1 MSYILAGS
9 GTILGPCLSHLVGRE
24 VSKFSACICLKC
36 SRLISSLPVKDKF
49 IQFPVPV
56 TITPTDG
63 NSPSQI
69 FPQLQP
75 PNLLAPPS
83 PAPDL
88 AVYRRRYPS
97 ALFSEK
103 YYTNFAASLP
113 HLGHPNPVNINMSF
127 SVGPQ
132 MSTGLSYRFLHT
144 SPVLEKKSSSKI
156 EDTVTRLKERQN
168 EALAEFS
175 KVEDLEKKIASV
187 IEEEDMAVKVNVEKA
202 KKETPDQRTVWEK
215 VVAEAKHYYSGFKLL
230 FLDVKVSSQIIWRI
244 AQGKTLSR
252 RENRQ
257 LVRTVSD
264 LFRLVPFSVFIIIPF
279 MELLLP
285 VALKLFPGMLPS
297 TFASADEK
305 ENKMRRA
312 LKAKLEYARFLQ
324 KTLDEMGPM
333 DKGHRSQSASE
344 FVHFYN
350 SVRKTGAVENQVT
363 NKDILKFSKLFEDEI
378 TLDNMTRGQLV
389 AICRLLELTPI
400 GTNAFLRFQIE
411 MQLRKLKAD
420 DVIIAKEGVEQMTV
434 SELQIAC
441 KERGM
446 RALGITKEK
455 LMKQLK
461 QWIELSTNEK
471 VPPSLLLL
479 SRTLY
484 LPESMAPEKAIEASI
499 SALPEAVATGAK
511 AKIGEREG
519 KIENVTRLE
528 IIKQEQA
535 KIEEELRDQEKSLA
549 EKKKKAEEEILKK
562 EKIAQQALEK
572 AIEEQSLGV
581 PPPSPPTSET
591 VVTEATSILR
601 RATVSQEGEV
611 SLSNEDRDGALAGIT
626 FIDSVQTTSD
636 DIHVGRA
643 EIIQESAPKPAKKS
657 LLEQELSV
665 EDLKALK
672 SAIETITLEKGK
684 TYIGEHEV
692 LSELKQEMANYEEDL
707 DEMQEVAESS
717 GRKNLKQTKGAA
729 RLFKKMNNM
738 LGKADSVVAQLKK
751 REEKL
756 RGDIDSLGKVGESSE
771 DQEEHLVTV
780 QDLLGAVR
788 GLQEVPDSKMLERI
802 SEVVAS
808 MDEDSDGVI
817 KLEHVNKVI
826 EILGSDNV
834 ELTGKQVKQIID
846 LIGKEEMLEVE
857 SRIEKILGKM
867 PVLEVKSDVST
878 KQTETKA
885 LVDKDVTEKAGD
897 EELKDTAVEMNTEQ
911 VEAHIAELFSRPVA
925 EKEETKVEMSNELQ
939 DENVQVMSRF
949 DTSVKDLTEMIKDK
963 DVKDEA
969 PVKVPQKNGSK

>member
-1 MSYILAGS
+1 MPERG
-9 GTILGPCLSHLVGRE
+9 
-24 VSKFSACICLKC
+24 
-36 SRLISSLPVKDKF
+36 KF
-49 IQFPVPV
+49 IQFPTTTNHADPV
-56 TITPTDG
+56 T
-63 NSPSQI
+63 PSQP
-69 FPQLQP
+69 FPQLQAP
-75 PNLLAPPS
+75 SMRGDLAPLPNLEG
-83 PAPDL
+83 
-88 AVYRRRYPS
+88 YRRKYPS
-97 ALFSEK
+97 ALFREK
-103 YYTNFAASLP
+103 YYTSYATSLP

-127 SVGPQ
+127 TVGPELT
-132 MSTGLSYRFLHT
+132 TGLSYRFLHT
-144 SPVLEKKSSSKI
+144 TPMLEKKTTSKI
-156 EDTVTRLKERQN
+156 EDTVTRLKDRQK

-187 IEEEDMAVKVNVEKA
+187 IEEEEMAVKVNVEKA
-202 KKETPDQRTVWEK
+202 KKASPDTRTMWEK

-434 SELQIAC
+434 GELQIAC

-535 KIEEELRDQEKSLA
+535 KIEEEQKEKERSLA
-549 EKKKKAEEEILKK
+549 EKKKKAEEETLKK
-562 EKIAQQALEK
+562 ERVAQQALEK

-581 PPPSPPTSET
+581 LPPSPPTTES

-601 RATVSQEGEV
+601 RATVSQEGDV
-611 SLSNEDRDGALAGIT
+611 EDRDGTMPGVT

-643 EIIQESAPKPAKKS
+643 EVIQESVPKPVGKKS
-657 LLEQELSV
+657 LLEQELSA

-692 LSELKQEMANYEEDL
+692 LSELRQEMGDYEETL
-707 DEMQEVAESS
+707 DEMKEVAEST
-717 GRKNLKQTKGAA
+717 GRKDLRQTKGAA
-729 RLFKKMNNM
+729 RLFKKMNSM
-738 LGKADSVVAQLKK
+738 LSKADNVVAQLKK

-780 QDLLGAVR
+780 QDLLGAVK

-808 MDEDSDGVI
+808 MDDDSDGVV

-867 PVLEVKSDVST
+867 PVIEVQSASV
-878 KQTETKA
+878 KQAEVNPIIET
-885 LVDKDVTEKAGD
+885 DITEKAG
-897 EELKDTAVEMNTEQ
+897 ENELKDTAEDMSTEQ
-911 VEAHIAELFSRPVA
+911 IEEHIAEMFSRPA
-925 EKEETKVEMSNELQ
+925 SEKEETRKEMSKEIE
-939 DENVQVMSRF
+939 DKDIQVMSRITE
-949 DTSVKDLTEMIKDK
+949 DNSVKDLGDLIKDK
-963 DVKDEA
+963 DVKEEA

>member
-1 MSYILAGS
+1 MSYILQGS
-9 GTILGPCLSHLVGRE
+9 GTLLGPCLAHLVGRE
-24 VSKFSACICLKC
+24 APKFSACICLKC
-36 SRLISSLPVKDKF
+36 SRLISSVPERGKF
-49 IQFPVPV
+49 IQYPAAITNHADPV
-56 TITPTDG
+56 T
-63 NSPSQI
+63 PSQP
-69 FPQLQP
+69 FPQLQAP
-75 PNLLAPPS
+75 SMRGDLTPLPNMEG
-83 PAPDL
+83 
-88 AVYRRRYPS
+88 YRRKYPS
-97 ALFSEK
+97 ALFREK
-103 YYTNFAASLP
+103 YYTSYATSLP

-127 SVGPQ
+127 TVGPELT
-132 MSTGLSYRFLHT
+132 TGLSYRFLHT
-144 SPVLEKKSSSKI
+144 TPMREKKTTSKI
-156 EDTVTRLKERQN
+156 EDTVTRLKDKQK
-168 EALAEFS
+168 EALTEFS

-187 IEEEDMAVKVNVEKA
+187 IEEEEMAVKVNVEKA
-202 KKETPDQRTVWEK
+202 KKASPDTRTMWEK

-434 SELQIAC
+434 VELQIAC

-455 LMKQLK
+455 LMKQLR

-535 KIEEELRDQEKSLA
+535 KIEEEQKEKEKSLA
-549 EKKKKAEEEILKK
+549 EKKKKAEEETLKK
-562 EKIAQQALEK
+562 EKVAQQALEK
-572 AIEEQSLGV
+572 AIEEQNLGV
-581 PPPSPPTSET
+581 PPPSPPTTES

-601 RATVSQEGEV
+601 RATVSQEGDV
-611 SLSNEDRDGALAGIT
+611 EDRDGAMAGVT
-626 FIDSVQTTSD
+626 FIDTVQTTSD

-643 EIIQESAPKPAKKS
+643 EVIQESAPKLAAKKS
-657 LLEQELSV
+657 LLEQELSA

-684 TYIGEHEV
+684 TYIKEHEV
-692 LSELKQEMANYEEDL
+692 LSELRQEMGDYEETL
-707 DEMQEVAESS
+707 DEMKEVAEST
-717 GRKNLKQTKGAA
+717 GRKDLRQTKGAA
-729 RLFKKMNNM
+729 RLFKKMNSM
-738 LGKADSVVAQLKK
+738 LSKADNVVAQLKK

-780 QDLLGAVR
+780 QDLLGAVK

-808 MDEDSDGVI
+808 MDEDSDGVV

-867 PVLEVKSDVST
+867 PVIEVQSVSV
-878 KQTETKA
+878 KQAEVNPIIET
-885 LVDKDVTEKAGD
+885 DITEKAG
-897 EELKDTAVEMNTEQ
+897 ENELKDMAEDMSTEQ
-911 VEAHIAELFSRPVA
+911 MEEHIAEMFSRPA
-925 EKEETKVEMSNELQ
+925 SEKEERKKEIRKEPI
-939 DENVQVMSRF
+939 DKDIQVMSRITE
-949 DTSVKDLTEMIKDK
+949 DNSVKDLGDLIKDK
-963 DVKDEA
+963 DVKEEA
-969 PVKVPQKNGSK
+969 PEKVPQKNGSK

>member
-1 MSYILAGS
+1 MGYFLLYPSMRGDL
-9 GTILGPCLSHLVGRE
+9 TP
-24 VSKFSACICLKC
+24 
-36 SRLISSLPVKDKF
+36 LPNME
-49 IQFPVPV
+49 
-56 TITPTDG
+56 G
-63 NSPSQI
+63 
-69 FPQLQP
+69 
-75 PNLLAPPS
+75 
-83 PAPDL
+83 
-88 AVYRRRYPS
+88 YRRKYPS
-97 ALFSEK
+97 ALFREK
-103 YYTNFAASLP
+103 YYTSYATSLP

-127 SVGPQ
+127 TVGPELT
-132 MSTGLSYRFLHT
+132 TGLSYRFLHT
-144 SPVLEKKSSSKI
+144 TPMREKKTTSKI
-156 EDTVTRLKERQN
+156 EDTVTRLKDKQK
-168 EALAEFS
+168 EALTEFS

-202 KKETPDQRTVWEK
+202 KKASPDTRTMWEK

-434 SELQIAC
+434 VELQIAC

-455 LMKQLK
+455 LMKQLR

-535 KIEEELRDQEKSLA
+535 KIEEEQKEKEKSLA
-549 EKKKKAEEEILKK
+549 KKKKAEEETLKK
-562 EKIAQQALEK
+562 EKVAQQALEK
-572 AIEEQSLGV
+572 AIEEQSLEF
-581 PPPSPPTSET
+581 PPPSPPTTES

-601 RATVSQEGEV
+601 RATVSQEGDV
-611 SLSNEDRDGALAGIT
+611 EDRDGAMSGVT
-626 FIDSVQTTSD
+626 FIDTVQTTSD

-643 EIIQESAPKPAKKS
+643 EVIQESAPKLAAKKS
-657 LLEQELSV
+657 LLEQELSA

-684 TYIGEHEV
+684 TYIKEHEV
-692 LSELKQEMANYEEDL
+692 LSELRQEMGDYEETL
-707 DEMQEVAESS
+707 DEMKEVAEST
-717 GRKNLKQTKGAA
+717 GRKDLRQTKGAA
-729 RLFKKMNNM
+729 RLFKKMNSM
-738 LGKADSVVAQLKK
+738 LSKADNVVAQLKK

-780 QDLLGAVR
+780 QDLLGAVK

-808 MDEDSDGVI
+808 MDEDSDGVV

-867 PVLEVKSDVST
+867 PVIEVQSVSV
-878 KQTETKA
+878 KQAEVNPIIET
-885 LVDKDVTEKAGD
+885 DITEKAG
-897 EELKDTAVEMNTEQ
+897 ENELKDMAEDMSTEQ
-911 VEAHIAELFSRPVA
+911 MEEHIAEMFSRPA
-925 EKEETKVEMSNELQ
+925 SEKEERKKEIRKESI
-939 DENVQVMSRF
+939 DKDIQVMSRITE
-949 DTSVKDLTEMIKDK
+949 DNSVKDLGDLIKDK
-963 DVKDEA
+963 DVKEEA

>member
-1 MSYILAGS
+1 MSYILQGS
-9 GTILGPCLSHLVGRE
+9 GTILGPCLAHLVGRE
-24 VSKFSACICLKC
+24 VTKFSACICLKC
-36 SRLISSLPVKDKF
+36 SRLISSVPERGKFLP
-49 IQFPVPV
+49 FPVQSS
-56 TITPTDG
+56 PTDP
-63 NSPSQI
+63 SSSSSQI
-69 FPQLQP
+69 FPQLQQP
-75 PNLLAPPS
+75 VVRGDLTPLPKKYPS
-83 PAPDL
+83 
-88 AVYRRRYPS
+88 S
-97 ALFSEK
+97 ALFREK
-103 YYTNFAASLP
+103 YYTNFATSLP

-127 SVGPQ
+127 SVGPEL
-132 MSTGLSYRFLHT
+132 STGLSYRFLHT
-144 SPVLEKKSSSKI
+144 TPVLEKKSSSKI
-156 EDTVTRLKERQN
+156 EDTVTRLKERQD

-187 IEEEDMAVKVNVEKA
+187 IEAEDLAVKVNVEAA
-202 KKETPDQRTVWEK
+202 KKASPDQRTVWEK

-230 FLDVKVSSQIIWRI
+230 FLDVKVSSKIIWRI

-297 TFASADEK
+297 TFASQDER

-324 KTLDEMGPM
+324 KTLDDMGPM
-333 DKGHRSQSASE
+333 DKGHRSQSASD

-434 SELQIAC
+434 GELQVAC

-446 RALGITKEK
+446 RALGITQEK
-455 LMKQLK
+455 LIKQLK

-535 KIEEELRDQEKSLA
+535 KIEEEQREQEQNA
-549 EKKKKAEEEILKK
+549 ELKKKKAEEEALKK
-562 EKIAQQALEK
+562 EKLAQQALEK

-581 PPPSPPTSET
+581 PPPSPPTTES
-591 VVTEATSILR
+591 VVREATSILR

-611 SLSNEDRDGALAGIT
+611 SLSSEESNPIT
-626 FIDSVQTTSD
+626 FIETVQTTTD

-643 EIIQESAPKPAKKS
+643 EVIQESAPKTAKKS

-665 EDLKALK
+665 EDLKALR

-692 LSELKQEMANYEEDL
+692 LSELKQEMVDYDEDL
-707 DEMQEVAESS
+707 GEMKEVAEST

-729 RLFKKMNNM
+729 RLFKKVNNM
-738 LGKADSVVAQLKK
+738 LGKADHVVSQLKM

-780 QDLLGAVR
+780 QDLLGAVK

-808 MDEDSDGVI
+808 MDEDSDGIV

-834 ELTGKQVKQIID
+834 ELSGKQVKQIID

-867 PVLEVKSDVST
+867 PVMEIKSDAP
-878 KQTETKA
+878 KQAEIP
-885 LVDKDVTEKAGD
+885 VIEKDITEKAGD
-897 EELKDTAVEMNTEQ
+897 EELKDMAVEMNTDK
-911 VEAHIAELFSRPVA
+911 VEDHIAEMFSRPVG
-925 EKEETKVEMSNELQ
+925 EKKEETKVETVIEPEE
-939 DENVQVMSRF
+939 ENVQIMSRF
-949 DTSVKDLTEMIKDK
+949 IEDNSVKDLNESIKDK
-963 DVKDEA
+963 EED

>member
-1 MSYILAGS
+1 MPERG
-9 GTILGPCLSHLVGRE
+9 
-24 VSKFSACICLKC
+24 
-36 SRLISSLPVKDKF
+36 KF
-49 IQFPVPV
+49 IQFPTTTTHADPV
-56 TITPTDG
+56 T
-63 NSPSQI
+63 PSQP
-69 FPQLQP
+69 FPQLQAP
-75 PNLLAPPS
+75 SMRGDLAPLPNLEG
-83 PAPDL
+83 
-88 AVYRRRYPS
+88 YRRKYPS
-97 ALFSEK
+97 ALFREK
-103 YYTNFAASLP
+103 YYTSYATSLP

-127 SVGPQ
+127 TVGPELT
-132 MSTGLSYRFLHT
+132 TGLSYRFLHT
-144 SPVLEKKSSSKI
+144 TPMLEKKTTSKI
-156 EDTVTRLKERQN
+156 EDTVTRLKDRQK
-168 EALAEFS
+168 EALTEFS

-187 IEEEDMAVKVNVEKA
+187 IEEEEMAVKVNVEKA
-202 KKETPDQRTVWEK
+202 KKASPDTRTMWEK

-434 SELQIAC
+434 GELQIAC

-535 KIEEELRDQEKSLA
+535 KIEEEQKEKERSLA
-549 EKKKKAEEEILKK
+549 EKKKKAEEETLKK
-562 EKIAQQALEK
+562 ERVAQQALEK

-581 PPPSPPTSET
+581 LPPSPPTTES

-601 RATVSQEGEV
+601 RATVSQEGDV
-611 SLSNEDRDGALAGIT
+611 EDRDGTMPGVT

-643 EIIQESAPKPAKKS
+643 EVIQESVPKPVGKKS
-657 LLEQELSV
+657 LLEQELSA

-692 LSELKQEMANYEEDL
+692 LSELRQEMGDYEETL
-707 DEMQEVAESS
+707 DEMKEVAEST
-717 GRKNLKQTKGAA
+717 GRKDLRQTKGAA
-729 RLFKKMNNM
+729 RLFKKMNSM
-738 LGKADSVVAQLKK
+738 LSKADNVVAQLKK

-780 QDLLGAVR
+780 QDLLGAVK

-808 MDEDSDGVI
+808 MDDDSDGVV

-867 PVLEVKSDVST
+867 PVIEVQSASV
-878 KQTETKA
+878 KQAEVNPIIET
-885 LVDKDVTEKAGD
+885 DITEKAG
-897 EELKDTAVEMNTEQ
+897 ENELKDTAEDMSTEQ
-911 VEAHIAELFSRPVA
+911 IEEHIAEMFSRPA
-925 EKEETKVEMSNELQ
+925 SEKEETRKEMSKEIE
-939 DENVQVMSRF
+939 DKDIQVMSRITE
-949 DTSVKDLTEMIKDK
+949 DNSVKDLGDLIKDK
-963 DVKDEA
+963 DVKEEA

>member
-1 MSYILAGS
+1 MRGDLAP
-9 GTILGPCLSHLVGRE
+9 L
-24 VSKFSACICLKC
+24 
-36 SRLISSLPVKDKF
+36 
-49 IQFPVPV
+49 
-56 TITPTDG
+56 
-63 NSPSQI
+63 
-69 FPQLQP
+69 
-75 PNLLAPPS
+75 PNLEG
-83 PAPDL
+83 
-88 AVYRRRYPS
+88 YRRKYPS
-97 ALFSEK
+97 ALFREK
-103 YYTNFAASLP
+103 YYTSYATSLP

-127 SVGPQ
+127 TVGPELT
-132 MSTGLSYRFLHT
+132 TGLSYRFLHT
-144 SPVLEKKSSSKI
+144 TPMLEKKTTSKI
-156 EDTVTRLKERQN
+156 EDTVTRLKDRQK
-168 EALAEFS
+168 EALTEFS

-187 IEEEDMAVKVNVEKA
+187 IEEEEMKDALEAVKVNVEKA
-202 KKETPDQRTVWEK
+202 KKASPDTRTMWEK

-434 SELQIAC
+434 GELQIAC

-535 KIEEELRDQEKSLA
+535 KIEEEQKEKERSLA
-549 EKKKKAEEEILKK
+549 EKKKKAEEETLKK
-562 EKIAQQALEK
+562 ERVAQQALEK

-581 PPPSPPTSET
+581 LPPSPPTTES

-601 RATVSQEGEV
+601 RATVSQEGDV
-611 SLSNEDRDGALAGIT
+611 EDRDGTMPGVT

-643 EIIQESAPKPAKKS
+643 EVIQESVPKPVGKKS
-657 LLEQELSV
+657 LLEQELSA

-692 LSELKQEMANYEEDL
+692 LSELRQEMGDYEETL
-707 DEMQEVAESS
+707 DEMKEVAEST
-717 GRKNLKQTKGAA
+717 GRKDLRQTKGAA
-729 RLFKKMNNM
+729 RLFKKMNSM
-738 LGKADSVVAQLKK
+738 LSKADNVVAQLKK

-780 QDLLGAVR
+780 QDLLGAVK

-808 MDEDSDGVI
+808 MDDDSDGVV

-867 PVLEVKSDVST
+867 PVIEVQSASV
-878 KQTETKA
+878 KQAEVNPIIET
-885 LVDKDVTEKAGD
+885 DITEKAG
-897 EELKDTAVEMNTEQ
+897 ENELKDTAEDMSTEQ
-911 VEAHIAELFSRPVA
+911 IEEHIAEMFSRPA
-925 EKEETKVEMSNELQ
+925 SEKEETRKEMSKEIE
-939 DENVQVMSRF
+939 DKDIQVMSRITE
-949 DTSVKDLTEMIKDK
+949 DNSVKDLGDLIKDK
-963 DVKDEA
+963 DVKEEA

>member
-1 MSYILAGS
+1 MSYILQGS
-9 GTILGPCLSHLVGRE
+9 GTILGPCLAHLVGRE
-24 VSKFSACICLKC
+24 VTKFSACICLKC
-36 SRLISSLPVKDKF
+36 SRLISSVPERGKFLP
-49 IQFPVPV
+49 FPVQSS
-56 TITPTDG
+56 PTDP
-63 NSPSQI
+63 SYSSSQI
-69 FPQLQP
+69 FPQLQQP
-75 PNLLAPPS
+75 VVRGDLTPLPKKYPS
-83 PAPDL
+83 
-88 AVYRRRYPS
+88 S
-97 ALFSEK
+97 ALFREK
-103 YYTNFAASLP
+103 YYTNFATSLP

-127 SVGPQ
+127 SVGPEL
-132 MSTGLSYRFLHT
+132 STGLSYRFLHT
-144 SPVLEKKSSSKI
+144 TPVLEKKSSSKI
-156 EDTVTRLKERQN
+156 EDTVTRLKERQD

-187 IEEEDMAVKVNVEKA
+187 IEAEDLAVKVNVEAA
-202 KKETPDQRTVWEK
+202 KKASPDQRTVWEK

-230 FLDVKVSSQIIWRI
+230 FLDVKVSSKIIWRI

-297 TFASADEK
+297 TFASQDER

-324 KTLDEMGPM
+324 KTLDDMGPM
-333 DKGHRSQSASE
+333 DKGHRSQSASD

-434 SELQIAC
+434 GELQVAC

-446 RALGITKEK
+446 RALGITQEK
-455 LMKQLK
+455 LIKQLK

-535 KIEEELRDQEKSLA
+535 KIEEEQREQEQNA
-549 EKKKKAEEEILKK
+549 ELKKKKAEEEALKK
-562 EKIAQQALEK
+562 EKLAQQALEK

-581 PPPSPPTSET
+581 PPPSPPTTES
-591 VVTEATSILR
+591 VVREATSILR

-611 SLSNEDRDGALAGIT
+611 SLSSEESNPIT
-626 FIDSVQTTSD
+626 FIETVQTTTD

-643 EIIQESAPKPAKKS
+643 EVIQESAPKTAKKS

-665 EDLKALK
+665 EDLKALR

-692 LSELKQEMANYEEDL
+692 LSELKQEMVDYDEDL
-707 DEMQEVAESS
+707 GEMKEVAEST

-729 RLFKKMNNM
+729 RLFKKVNNM
-738 LGKADSVVAQLKK
+738 LGKADHVVSQLKM

-780 QDLLGAVR
+780 QDLLGAVK

-808 MDEDSDGVI
+808 MDEDSDGIV

-834 ELTGKQVKQIID
+834 ELSGKQVKQIID

-867 PVLEVKSDVST
+867 PVMEIKSDAP
-878 KQTETKA
+878 KQAEIP
-885 LVDKDVTEKAGD
+885 VIEKDITEKAGD
-897 EELKDTAVEMNTEQ
+897 EELKDMAVEMNTDK
-911 VEAHIAELFSRPVA
+911 VEDHIAEMFSRPVG
-925 EKEETKVEMSNELQ
+925 EKKEETKVETVIEPEE
-939 DENVQVMSRF
+939 ENVQIMSRF
-949 DTSVKDLTEMIKDK
+949 IEDNSVKDLNESIKDK
-963 DVKDEA
+963 EED
-969 PVKVPQKNGSK
+969 PVKVPQKNG